1 MKVNYLE
8 EHDDECD
15 CSRCHKKVV
24 RSAKKTRESME
35 NKGQISIKKIA
46 PVIQLNSD
54 GDPDEC
60 DNF

>member
-8 EHDDECD
+8 EHNDDCN

-35 NKGQISIKKIA
+35 NKGQISIKKI
-46 PVIQLNSD
+46 VQLNTLD
-54 GDPDEC
+54 NDPDEC